1 MILIMYTI
9 NLVSG
14 APTIIDATS
23 DSPTQVCVEFT
34 PAAPID
40 RNGDITS
47 YFVNLPSPQ
56 ITGPNNRT
64 CDVNNA
70 AGCVVQSGNPTMICF
85 DDLDQGT
92 TYMVSVR
99 AINDAGL
106 GVVSGVREVMTM
118 GG

>member
-1 MILIMYTI
+1 MIIFTYTI

-23 DSPTQVCVEFT
+23 GNSTQVCVEFT

-47 YFVNLPSPQ
+47 YFVNLSSPQ

-64 CDVNNA
+64 CVI
-70 AGCVVQSGNPTMICF
+70 CVSNIADLDNITTCF

-99 AINDAGL
+99 AINGAGL